1 MKKVFE
7 VLNEGKKYD
16 ISSFLQNHPG
26 GINYVERYRNRDVL
40 SRMKDTRHSQSAF
53 YLLREYQNGGRDD
66 SDEDLEVGSPGMCV
80 IFSLFCCL
88 FSIVGKGLDGEI
100 CFVEPS

>member
-40 SRMKDTRHSQSAF
+40 SKMKDTRHSQSAF

-66 SDEDLEVGSPGMCV
+66 SDEDLEVGSPDMCV
-80 IFSLFCCL
+80 IFALFCCFFL
-88 FSIVGKGLDGEI
+88 LLANDWKGE
-100 CFVEPS
+100 FVL